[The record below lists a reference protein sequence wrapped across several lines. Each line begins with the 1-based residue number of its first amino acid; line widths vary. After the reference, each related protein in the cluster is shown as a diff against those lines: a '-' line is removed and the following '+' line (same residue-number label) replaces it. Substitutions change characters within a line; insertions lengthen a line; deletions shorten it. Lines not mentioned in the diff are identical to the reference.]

1 MSTFVT
7 RKFLRMLENLITSK
21 TRLRLLVKFFINVAN
36 EGYLRGLASEM
47 QESTNA
53 IRKELNNL
61 SDAGYLTRND
71 DNQKIT
77 YRANQKNPFFILL
90 QQIVRKYVGLDT
102 IIERVLERMGPVS
115 RVFIIGDYVKGIDSG
130 RIEVVIEGTNLN
142 EEYINKLS
150 NKLGLEIQKEVVFY
164 LTNEHDNSGLLVF
177 EQVLFDNTLG
187 VV

>member
-1 MSTFVT
+1 
-7 RKFLRMLENLITSK
+7 MLENLITSK

-61 SDAGYLTRND
+61 TDAGYLTRNE

-77 YRANQKNPFFILL
+77 YKANQNNPFFILL

-102 IIERVLERMGPVS
+102 IIEMVLDRMGPVK

-130 RIEVVIEGTNLN
+130 RIEVVIEGSNLN
-142 EEYINKLS
+142 EDYIQKLS
-150 NKLGLEIQKEVVFY
+150 NKIELEIQKKVIFY
-164 LTNEHDNSGLLVF
+164 LTNQHDNSGLLVF
-177 EQVLFDNTLG
+177 EQELIDDKVPIL
-187 VV
+187 

>member
-1 MSTFVT
+1 
-7 RKFLRMLENLITSK
+7 MLENLITSK

-61 SDAGYLTRND
+61 TDAGYLTRNE

-77 YRANQKNPFFILL
+77 YKANQNNPFFILL

-102 IIERVLERMGPVS
+102 IIEMVLDRMGPVK

-130 RIEVVIEGTNLN
+130 RIEVVIEGANLN
-142 EEYINKLS
+142 EDYIQKLS
-150 NKLGLEIQKEVVFY
+150 NKIELEIQKKVIFY
-164 LTNEHDNSGLLVF
+164 LTNQHDNSGLLVF
-177 EQVLFDNTLG
+177 EQELIDDKVPIL
-187 VV
+187 